1 MSNGFAASRRA
12 PFISIVVAGALA
24 LALGMAP
31 GGARA
36 DSVTVAQAPNTAPN
50 TAAAPAAAVPRDPPL
65 ADSAR
70 LLATGGV
77 SQVEGA
83 GGGGLV
89 PWALITGYGSR
100 DAIGAS
106 AHDSQIFLTNYN
118 LNSVGAAVG
127 LYDRVELS
135 FDHLWFDTRSTG
147 RALGLGAGYT
157 FEETV
162 LGAKVRLVGD
172 AVYDQDSWLPQ
183 LALGLQYKRTDAT
196 AILKAVGARTNDGT
210 DFYLA
215 ATKILLE
222 QSLLLNATLRA
233 TRANQFGILGYG
245 GPKSDGY
252 QPEFEGSA
260 AFLLSRQLALGAEY
274 RTKPD
279 NLSFARE
286 RRAFD
291 VFLAYFF
298 NKNLSATLAYVDL
311 GDIATRNSQNGAYL
325 SLQVGF

>member
-1 MSNGFAASRRA
+1 MSNGFAASRRI
-12 PFISIVVAGALA
+12 ISIVAAGAIA
-24 LALGMAP
+24 LALGMATC
-31 GGARA
+31 GARA
-36 DSVTVAQAPNTAPN
+36 DSVTVAP
-50 TAAAPAAAVPRDPPL
+50 AADAATAPAAAVPHDPPL

-106 AHDSQIFLTNYN
+106 AHDTQIFLTNYN

-183 LALGLQYKRTDAT
+183 LALGMQYKRTDAT

-215 ATKILLE
+215 ATKILLR